1 MSKRKWQPKKQ
12 GYNDALKYINGRR
25 KGLIKSYRTPW
36 PKVNDAGVDG
46 WEFGNIVIIAGR
58 PGSGKTLIAEQ
69 IIREGIDINQELN
82 TRVLQFQFEMLSR
95 ASAIREY
102 TSVLNKS
109 YKEIC
114 SAGEH
119 ILEQEELKK
128 LLEYSRERAELP
140 VDVVEEPCTV
150 VEFKQTVKQY
160 FETYKTEEGYVKTV
174 ITIDHSLL
182 FKKHPTEKD
191 KHEMLSNLGE
201 ALTDLKKKYPV
212 LFIVLNQLNRNA
224 EDPERNEDGKYG
236 NYILDSDI
244 YGSDALL
251 QHADL
256 VIGINRPALK
266 RIKFYGPERY
276 IIEDMNVLVF
286 HFLKVRNG
294 DPRMSFFKA
303 RYDIMSVEEMDTP
316 PKQTKLRT

>member
-1 MSKRKWQPKKQ
+1 MTKRKWQPKKQ
-12 GYNDALKYINGRR
+12 NYNEALKYLNGRR
-25 KGLIKSYRTPW
+25 KGFIKSYKTPW

-46 WEFGNIVIIAGR
+46 WEFGNIIIIAGR

-69 IIREGIDINQELN
+69 IIRQGVEINKDLD
-82 TRVLQFQFEMLSR
+82 TRILQFQFEMLGR

-102 TSVLNKS
+102 TSVLNKT

-114 SAGEH
+114 SAGES
-119 ILEQEELKK
+119 ILEQEELKM
-128 LLEYSRERAELP
+128 LLEYSKTRAELP
-140 VDVVEEPCTV
+140 IDIVEDPCTV
-150 VEFKQTVKQY
+150 VEFKQIVKNY
-160 FETYKTEEGYVKTV
+160 FETYKTEEGYKKTI

-182 FKKHPTEKD
+182 FKKHPAEKD

-212 LFIVLNQLNRNA
+212 LFIVLSQLNRNA
-224 EDPERNEDGKYG
+224 EDPDRNEDGKYG
-236 NYILDSDI
+236 NYILDSDV

-251 QHADL
+251 QHCDVL
-256 VIGINRPALK
+256 IGINRPALK

-276 IIEDMNVLVF
+276 IIEDLNVLVF

-316 PKQTKLRT
+316 PKQTKLRK